1 VALARFNYRIV
12 NLSKAFQTPPMRILL
27 VEDHTELQHWL
38 AKALRDANLTVECAD
53 NGSDADS
60 LLHTQEY
67 ALLILDLTLPKMDG
81 LEVLKRLRARGGRT
95 PVLILTARG
104 GLEDRVQGLNLG
116 ADDYLAKPFELVE
129 LEARVKALLRRS
141 SGNESLVYRCGA
153 LQFDTVSRLFT
164 YHGSSLA
171 LTPREHAVLEALI
184 TRGGRPVAKEKLFDE
199 VFALADDA
207 NIDAIEL
214 YIHRVRKKLESEAP
228 DAAAITTLRG
238 IGYLLQ
244 PRDAKS

>member
-1 VALARFNYRIV
+1 
-12 NLSKAFQTPPMRILL
+12 MRILL

-38 AKALRDANLTVECAD
+38 AKALRDAHLTVECAAD
-53 NGSDADS
+53 GADADA

-67 ALLILDLTLPKMDG
+67 ALVILDLTLPRMDG
-81 LEVLKRLRARGGRT
+81 LEVLRRLRARGGVRGKT

-116 ADDYLAKPFELVE
+116 ADDYLPKPFDLAE

-141 SGNESLVYRCGA
+141 VGNEALVQQCGA
-153 LQFDTVSRLFT
+153 LSFDTITRMFS
-164 YHGSSLA
+164 YHGATLA

-184 TRGGRPVAKEKLFDE
+184 SRNGRAVSKEKLFDE

-207 NIDAIEL
+207 NLDAIEL
-214 YIHRVRKKLESEAP
+214 YIHRVRKKLESALP
-228 DAAAITTLRG
+228 DAVAITTLRG

-244 PRDAKS
+244 PRAA

>member
-1 VALARFNYRIV
+1 
-12 NLSKAFQTPPMRILL
+12 MRILL

-38 AKALRDANLTVECAD
+38 AKALRDSHLTVECAD
-53 NGSDADS
+53 NGADADA

-67 ALLILDLTLPKMDG
+67 ALVILDLTLPRMDG
-81 LEVLKRLRARGGRT
+81 LEVLKRLRARGGPRGKT

-104 GLEDRVQGLNLG
+104 GLEERVQGLNLG
-116 ADDYLAKPFELVE
+116 ADDYLAKPFELAE

-141 SGNESLVYRCGA
+141 VGNEALVHSCGA
-153 LQFDTVSRLFT
+153 LSFDTITRMFS
-164 YHGSSLA
+164 YHGANLA

-184 TRGGRPVAKEKLFDE
+184 SRSGRAVSKEKLFDE

-207 NIDAIEL
+207 NLDAIDL
-214 YIHRVRKKLESEAP
+214 YIHRVRKKLESSQP
-228 DAAAITTLRG
+228 GAAAITTLRG

-244 PRDAKS
+244 PREPAA

>member
-1 VALARFNYRIV
+1 
-12 NLSKAFQTPPMRILL
+12 MRILL

-38 AKALRDANLTVECAD
+38 SKALRDAHLTVECAD
-53 NGSDADS
+53 NGADADA
-60 LLHTQEY
+60 LLLTQEY
-67 ALLILDLTLPKMDG
+67 GLIILDLTLPKMDG
-81 LEVLKRLRARGGRT
+81 LEVLKRLRARGGKT

-141 SGNESLVYRCGA
+141 TGNEALVYECGE
-153 LQFDTVSRLFT
+153 LKFDTITRMFS
-164 YHGSSLA
+164 YYGQSLA

-184 TRGGRPVAKEKLFDE
+184 TRGGKPVAKEKLFDE

-207 NIDAIEL
+207 NLDAIEL
-214 YIHRVRKKLESEAP
+214 YIHRVRKKLESTEP
-228 DAAAITTLRG
+228 GAAAITTLRG

-244 PRDAKS
+244 PREPKA

>member
-1 VALARFNYRIV
+1 
-12 NLSKAFQTPPMRILL
+12 MRILL

-38 AKALRDANLTVECAD
+38 AKALRDSHLTVECAD
-53 NGSDADS
+53 NGADADA

-67 ALLILDLTLPKMDG
+67 ALVILDLTLPRMDG
-81 LEVLKRLRARGGRT
+81 LEVLKRLRARGGPRGKT

-104 GLEDRVQGLNLG
+104 GLEERVQGLNLG
-116 ADDYLAKPFELVE
+116 ADDYLAKPFELAE

-141 SGNESLVYRCGA
+141 VGNEALVHSCGA
-153 LQFDTVSRLFT
+153 LSFDTITRMFS
-164 YHGSSLA
+164 YHGANLA

-184 TRGGRPVAKEKLFDE
+184 SRSGRAVSKEKLFDE

-207 NIDAIEL
+207 NLDAIDL
-214 YIHRVRKKLESEAP
+214 YIHRVRKKLESSQP
-228 DAAAITTLRG
+228 GAAAITTLRG

-244 PRDAKS
+244 PREPAV